1 MHKYLKNKYVYKMD
15 SYKYSRGDKLI
26 YQGMNITIV
35 NASHG
40 SYDVV
45 EGWLNISELPPDSFL
60 QINSDDI
67 DSHALIIPYSAFGA
81 GRRKR
86 IRCSKKKD
94 AFLEKEHALLKKKR

>member
-1 MHKYLKNKYVYKMD
+1 MHKYFKNKYVYKMD

-81 GRRKR
+81 GRKKR
-86 IRCSKKKD
+86 IRCSKKKRRISR
-94 AFLEKEHALLKKKR
+94 KRTRSSKKR

>member
-1 MHKYLKNKYVYKMD
+1 MD

-81 GRRKR
+81 GRKKR
-86 IRCSKKKD
+86 IRCSKKKRRISR
-94 AFLEKEHALLKKKR
+94 KRTRSSKKR